1 MKLALSVRVAESS
14 SAKRVP
20 AMPLE
25 SLAELAVAEGYSALC
40 MRASQLGIQTPLELV
55 RQRRAELS
63 AQGLEVSMITG
74 DFPIPEN
81 TDDAPNALRNITPYL
96 DLAEALGADLM
107 RIGMKK
113 EEDIAWAQRAA
124 DEAHERGIRLAHQC
138 HTLSLFET
146 VDGSLDVLRRVNR
159 RNFGIIYEPA
169 NLEQCGEDYG
179 PETIKAFFPY
189 MFNVYLQNL
198 RVTPDGESLG
208 STWSRGEI
216 RFDQV
221 PMWEDGGLDFPK
233 VMAGLEEV
241 GYDGYVTLHQAS
253 TPPITPQE
261 FLRKTARYLRTLTS
275 FEG

>member
-1 MKLALSVRVAESS
+1 MS
-14 SAKRVP
+14 
-20 AMPLE
+20 LE
-25 SLAELAVAEGYSALC
+25 SLAELAAAEGYKALC
-40 MRASQLGIQTPLELV
+40 MRASQLGIQTPLDLV

-63 AQGLEVSMITG
+63 ARGLAVSMITG

-81 TDDAPNALRNITPYL
+81 TDDAPDALRNITPYL
-96 DLAEALGADLM
+96 DLAEALGADLI

-113 EEDIAWAQRAA
+113 EEDVAWAQRAS
-124 DEAHERGIRLAHQC
+124 DEASERGVRLAHQS

-146 VDGSLDVLRRVNR
+146 VDGSLDVLGRVNR

-179 PETIKAFFPY
+179 PETIKAFLPY

-198 RVTPDGESLG
+198 RVSPSGENRG
-208 STWSRGEI
+208 DTWCRGEI
-216 RFDQV
+216 RFDQA
-221 PMWEDGGLDFPK
+221 PMWEDGGLNFPL
-233 VMAGLEEV
+233 VMSALEET

-253 TPPITPQE
+253 TPPATPQE
-261 FLRKTARYLRTLTS
+261 FLRKTARYLRTLAN